1 MDIVL
6 NGKKLDFTLENEKN
20 LGEIING
27 VETWLKNS
35 DLIITSI
42 KISEKELLSEVTNAW
57 KNTPIEDI
65 ARLSLTV
72 APTSE
77 VHLSSLQNIVH
88 FLEMLKQALVKKD
101 VHLLKELSHGYPF
114 MIESLTLL
122 TKRVRSGSLRNQAT
136 IFVNLFPHLNEEIVS
151 SRTVE
156 EQEHVRAVIDRLHA
170 KLSAIIEEMVNPFKS
185 LQELTEDLK
194 TSIQDISEVS
204 ILLQTGKDREAMNTL
219 VAFSDTLQ
227 DFLRVFLLLKNRNDM
242 DVSNLTISNMSFEE
256 YYNELNSVLKE
267 LIDAFHLNDS
277 VLIGDLLE
285 YEIAPRLEGL
295 VQFIKRL
302 KSSKGNDNSN

>member
-1 MDIVL
+1 MDILL
-6 NGKKLDFTLENEKN
+6 NGKELDFTLENEKN
-20 LGEIING
+20 LGEIIRG

-35 DLIITSI
+35 DLVITSV
-42 KISEKELLSEVTNAW
+42 KISEKELLSEVTDTW

-65 ARLSLTV
+65 TKLSLTV
-72 APTSE
+72 KPMSE
-77 VHLSSLQNIVH
+77 VQLSSLENIIH
-88 FLEMLKQALVKKD
+88 FLKMLKQALLKKD
-101 VHLLKELSHGYPF
+101 VSLLKELSQGYPF

-122 TKRVRSGSLRNQAT
+122 TNRVRSESLRNQAA
-136 IFVNLFPHLNEEIVS
+136 IFTNLFPRINEQILS
-151 SRTVE
+151 TWTIE
-156 EQEHVRAVIDRLHA
+156 EQEQAKSLIDILLT
-170 KLSAIIEEMVNPFKS
+170 KLTEIIDEMVNPVKI
-185 LQELTEDLK
+185 LQKLAEDIK

-227 DFLRVFLLLKNRNDM
+227 DFLRVFLLLKN
-242 DVSNLTISNMSFEE
+242 SNNIDISGLTISNMSFEE

-267 LIDAFHLNDS
+267 LIDAFHIHDS

-295 VQFIKRL
+295 IQFIKRL
-302 KSSKGNDNSN
+302 KISKENDKNK